1 MADLDASAWPLDR
14 LGEAL
19 DALAGRAGLS
29 LHRLDAPTPP
39 PSDRA
44 GIALGSWLGW
54 AAERLGLELEE
65 VESAPTRLPELLRAA
80 GPALL
85 AVGQGGG
92 TRVLLLLRCIRG
104 RLCLVGPDL
113 RVRRV
118 PLETVHR
125 ALTADLEVGLAPEVD
140 TLLRTAGIL
149 GPRRARAARAL
160 LDEQLAGSRVRGCWL
175 LHTPPGAGFAHQ
187 LLAARVPQG
196 LLAMLAVFALLYGLE
211 VLGWGLIGRGALDGR
226 LDPGWL
232 IAWVLLLLGNVP
244 LGLVGQRLQARVAL
258 ETGAL
263 LKRRLLAGALNM
275 EIDAI
280 RRQGAGHLLG
290 QVIESQALESLALN
304 GGFAVLVALVELA
317 LAAWVLG
324 QGAGGGPQVL
334 LLCAWLLLAVALGWR
349 YAQALGR
356 WTRAR
361 LDLTHDLVESLVG
374 HRTRLA
380 QGSPDSRHQA
390 EDQALERFL
399 ALSAGL
405 DRRLVPLFGG
415 LPRGWL
421 VVGLAG
427 LVPAFV
433 LGDASTAGLAIG
445 LGGVLLAWR
454 AFGGAV
460 SGLAALARAGI
471 AWEAVA
477 PLFRAA
483 GALEAAAG
491 SPPQIPGPG
500 QSVQRPGGAPVLV
513 QARNLSFRYRPQGE
527 PVLHGCDISIRHGE
541 RVLVEGPSGGG
552 KSTLA
557 ALLAG
562 LRRPEAGLLLLAGLD
577 RATLGAGWRRL
588 VAAAP
593 QFHENHV
600 LTASLAFNLLL
611 GRCWPPAETDLDEA
625 EDLCRELGLGPLLE
639 RMPSGLMQM
648 VGETGWQLSHGERS
662 RLYLARALL
671 QGAPLVVLDESFAA
685 LDPETLGECL
695 ACALRRADTLLVI
708 AHP

>member
-1 MADLDASAWPLDR
+1 MTDLGVSAWPMDR

-19 DALAGRAGLS
+19 DTLAGQARLPMR
-29 LHRLDAPTPP
+29 RLDPTTPP
-39 PSDRA
+39 PSLDRE
-44 GIALGSWLGW
+44 GIALGSWLDW

-65 VESAPTRLPELLRAA
+65 VEAAPSRLPDLLRAA

-85 AVGQGGG
+85 VVGEG
-92 TRVLLLLRCIRG
+92 TEARVLLLLRYKEG

-113 RVRRV
+113 RVHRV
-118 PLETVHR
+118 PPETVHR
-125 ALTADLEVGLAPEVD
+125 ALTANLEVGLAPEVD

-149 GPRRARAARAL
+149 GRRRARAARAL
-160 LDEQLAGSRVRGCWL
+160 LDEQLTERRIRGCWL
-175 LHTPPGAGFAHQ
+175 LRAPPGAGFARQ
-187 LLAARVPQG
+187 LLAAGVPQG
-196 LLAMLAVFALLYGLE
+196 VLVMLAVFALLYGLE
-211 VLGWGLIGRGALDGR
+211 ILGWGLIGRGALDGR

-232 IAWVLLLLGNVP
+232 IAWILLLLGNVP
-244 LGLVGQRLQARVAL
+244 LELAGHRLQARVAL
-258 ETGAL
+258 ETGTL

-304 GGFAVLVALVELA
+304 GGFAVLLALVELA

-324 QGAGGGPQVL
+324 QGAGGGQHVL

-349 YAQALGR
+349 YARALGP
-356 WTRAR
+356 WTQAR
-361 LDLTHDLVESLVG
+361 LDLTHDLVESMVG

-380 QGSPDSRHQA
+380 QGSPDTQHQA
-390 EDQALERFL
+390 EDQALDRFL

-421 VVGLAG
+421 VVGLLG
-427 LVPAFV
+427 LIPAFV
-433 LGDASTAGLAIG
+433 LGDASAAGLAIG

-477 PLFRAA
+477 SLFRAA
-483 GALEAAAG
+483 GVVEMAAG
-491 SPPQIPGPG
+491 SPPQTLGPG
-500 QSVQRPGGAPVLV
+500 QSVRPPVLV
-513 QARNLSFRYRPQGE
+513 QARDLSFRYRPQGD
-527 PVLHGCDISIRHGE
+527 PVLHGCNFSIRHGE

-562 LRRPEAGLLLLAGLD
+562 LRRPDSGLLLLAGLD

-600 LTASLAFNLLL
+600 LTGSLAFNLLL
-611 GRCWPPAETDLDEA
+611 GRRWPPSEGDLEEA
-625 EDLCRELGLGPLLE
+625 EDLCHELGLGSLLE

-685 LDPETLGECL
+685 LDPETLGQCL
-695 ACALRRADTLLVI
+695 GCALRRANTLLVI